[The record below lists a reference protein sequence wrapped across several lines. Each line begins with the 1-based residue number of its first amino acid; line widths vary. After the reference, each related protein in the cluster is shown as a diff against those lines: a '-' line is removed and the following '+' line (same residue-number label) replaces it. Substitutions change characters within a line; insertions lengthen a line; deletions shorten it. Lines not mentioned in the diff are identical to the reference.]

1 MALDPQTVR
10 LRLRKAA
17 RRLSLLRSARW
28 FVTGTAC
35 SILNLFLFLIGD
47 VFFHFGAAGRWAG
60 FFLVISPLVGGAVL
74 AMPPLFKRISE
85 EGMARRIERSSKGS
99 RNVLIN
105 AVQFNRELAAD
116 SPMRAA
122 LFQEMWDPFPG
133 VRWSEVF
140 DLLLLKKILISFA
153 VTASV
158 LSLWG
163 LVRPAYFSNSMAR
176 VFLPASQI
184 APLTRTRILE
194 LQPKDTGVPNG
205 GGVTLSTKLGGEIP
219 RAVRVHFREKGG
231 SWQKELLEHELGTAD
246 FTHAWKEVRQSFEYY
261 LEAGDAESQIFT
273 VNVRPKTVI
282 ITKSLE
288 ITPPA
293 YTGLPNVVGSRFTT
307 VQNVVPGSKLHFTTE
322 FNNPLKELLAKGDRG
337 TTFGVS
343 RKNPTVWEISG
354 VITSTESIKL
364 SYVDKDG
371 IADSE
376 TIPVE
381 TKPDLPPKIEIS
393 NPAEGSLVLAK
404 RENSI
409 PVQCTVSDDYGIGS
423 LALYQSTSEKPD
435 AKLVKEWKDAGGKK
449 VFHAETKVP
458 LSEYSK
464 TDDQDVTFCLI
475 AKDRNDVTGP
485 GVTVSRPVVIQL
497 KPVES
502 LDKKAAEVQSQAKQG
517 IEELLKL
524 QETNLNETR
533 ATVTSRSDPAKAFPP
548 LTTRQATIS
557 ELAEKVLGSRESI
570 TPELRSNLKDLLA
583 KEMKDVVIDLR
594 NAASEKGDQ
603 ATLTGTRAVTLEAAI
618 LARLKG
624 TSASVEEKAKQD
636 AIAGLVGGVESLLRK
651 QKDLSSDTLRAK
663 KPDFKGLADRQ
674 DALGDESQHVT
685 KEMEQGAS
693 NPTVGDEEFRGRLK
707 DSAALMKTLHVYA
720 DMLGASE
727 KISEGKIPET
737 TRIQGGI
744 IRNLESI
751 MAALNKWRV
760 ADAEKKADEIK
771 KEAAELKDRLE
782 LLAAIQKEIL
792 EKSKEL
798 SRKTDF
804 KPEDY
809 SVMKEIAKSKELMAA
824 AIEQM
829 LKDGHIFPDVKQGN
843 EMQVELTKIFEDV
856 IQADKKDVEA
866 GNIKPVE
873 IAVQKEE
880 GILKAIEQAKKI
892 DQDMEM
898 WLMNTLDNQ
907 KWLLEN
913 FDKTEMPDMPMLKLP
928 EQTEDL
934 IGDLLEEQKGLADQ
948 VENSAANQ
956 LFAENAANGNQVQDG
971 NQDCFGS
978 QGKSGN
984 QRPKNNEQAG
994 RSSGGREG
1002 MSDGEMAGK
1011 VADNLEGSKAK
1022 VRRTRDAM
1030 QNGQIEDNGP
1040 MGVNL
1045 ATGGGKSGGYSQQG
1059 GMDGDAPVKAVKAKS
1074 MAAANAAAAKQAL
1087 LAEKTSRQAAR
1098 ASLLFLKT
1106 DALSDVPQLM
1116 EESTLALKEGQLKK
1130 FSSLHGQIVA
1140 KLQTAQGEIGSS
1152 GTVIMKGGASAA
1164 VDKQTLGGDEGEA
1177 PQAYRKQVADYYR
1190 SLSAPAA
1197 SAPR

>member
-1 MALDPQTVR
+1 MALDPQNVQKKLR
-10 LRLRKAA
+10 EAALRLR
-17 RRLSLLRSARW
+17 LLRSARW
-28 FVTGTAC
+28 LITGTAC
-35 SILNLFLFLIGD
+35 SILSLFLFLIGD

-60 FFLVISPLVGGAVL
+60 FLLVLLPLIGGLLL
-74 AMPPLFKRISE
+74 ALPALLQRISD
-85 EGMARRIERSSKGS
+85 EGMARRIERASKGS

-122 LFQEMWDPFPG
+122 LFQEMWDPFPS

-140 DLLLLKKILISFA
+140 DLPLLKKILVSFA

-163 LVRPAYFSNSMAR
+163 LLRPAYFSNSLAR
-176 VFLPASQI
+176 VFLPASHI
-184 APLTRTRILE
+184 APLTRTQILD
-194 LQPKDTGVPNG
+194 LQPKDSGVPNAG
-205 GGVTLSTKLGGEIP
+205 SVTLITKLGGEIP
-219 RAVRVHFREKGG
+219 RVVRVHFREKGG
-231 SWQKELLEHELGTAD
+231 SWQKELLEHDLGTTD
-246 FTHAWKEVRQSFEYY
+246 FTHTWKEVRQSFEYY
-261 LEAGDAESQIFT
+261 LEAGDAESQVFT
-273 VNVRPKTVI
+273 VSVRPKTVI
-282 ITKSLE
+282 TSKTLE
-288 ITPPA
+288 IAPPP
-293 YTGLPNVVGSRFTT
+293 YTKLQNIVGARFTT

-322 FNNPLKELLAKGDRG
+322 FNNPLKELVAKGDRG
-337 TTFGVS
+337 TIFSVS
-343 RKNPTVWEISG
+343 RKNPTVWEFNGEIM
-354 VITSTESIKL
+354 STEAIKL

-371 IADSE
+371 MADSE
-376 TIPVE
+376 SIPVE
-381 TKPDLPPKIEIS
+381 IKPDQPPKIEITY
-393 NPAEGSLVLAK
+393 PAEGTLVLAK
-404 RENSI
+404 RESSVPI
-409 PVQCTVSDDYGIGS
+409 QCTVSDDYGIGS

-435 AKLVKEWKDAGGKK
+435 AMLVKEWKEVSGQK
-449 VFHAETKVP
+449 VFHAETTIP

-464 TDDQDVTFCLI
+464 ADDQDVTFCLV

-485 GVTVSRPVVIQL
+485 GVSVSRPIVIQL
-497 KPVES
+497 KTFES
-502 LDKKAAEVQSQAKQG
+502 LDKKPGEAQSQAKQG

-524 QETNLNETR
+524 QEMNLNETR
-533 ATVTSRSDPAKAFPP
+533 AAVTSRSEPSKAFPP
-548 LTTRQATIS
+548 LTTRQATIA
-557 ELAEKVLGSRESI
+557 ELGEKVLGSRESI
-570 TPELRSNLKDLLA
+570 TPEMRSNLQALLA
-583 KEMKDVVIDLR
+583 KEMKDAVIDLR
-594 NAASEKGDQ
+594 NAAAETGDQ
-603 ATLTGTRAVTLEAAI
+603 AILTGTRAVTLEAAI

-624 TSASVEEKAKQD
+624 TAASVEEKAKQD
-636 AIAGLVGGVESLLRK
+636 AIAGLVGGIESLLRK
-651 QKDLSSDTLRAK
+651 QRDLARETLSAQ
-663 KPDFKGLADRQ
+663 KPALNGLADRQ
-674 DALGDESQHVT
+674 DALGDEAQHVT
-685 KEMEQGAS
+685 KQMEQGATD
-693 NPTVGDEEFRGRLK
+693 PTVGDDEFRSRLK
-707 DSAALMKTLHVYA
+707 DSASLMKTLHVYA
-720 DMLGASE
+720 DMLTASE
-727 KISEGKIPET
+727 KISNTKIAEATP
-737 TRIQGGI
+737 IQQDI
-744 IRNLESI
+744 LHNLESI
-751 MAALNKWRV
+751 MTALNKWRV
-760 ADAEKKADEIK
+760 AEAERKADEIK
-771 KEAAELKDRLE
+771 KEAADLKDRLE
-782 LLAAIQKEIL
+782 QLAAIQKEIL

-809 SVMKEIAKSKELMAA
+809 SIMKEIAKSKELMAA

-829 LKDGHIFPDVKQGN
+829 LKDGHIFPDVKQG
-843 EMQVELTKIFEDV
+843 EEIQVELTKIYEDV

-866 GNIKPVE
+866 GNVKPVE

-880 GILKAIEQAKKI
+880 GILKAMEQAKKI

-948 VENSAANQ
+948 VENSASNQ
-956 LFAENAANGNQVQDG
+956 LFAENGANGNQVQDG

-1022 VRRTRDAM
+1022 VRRTRDSM
-1030 QNGQIEDNGP
+1030 QHGQVEDSGP
-1040 MGVNL
+1040 AGVNL
-1045 ATGGGKSGGYSQQG
+1045 ATGGGKSGGYSQQD
-1059 GMDGDAPVKAVKAKS
+1059 GMDGDAPVKTVKAKP

-1087 LAEKTSRQAAR
+1087 LAEKTSKQVAR

-1116 EESTLALKEGQLKK
+1116 EESTMALKEGQLKK
-1130 FSSLHGQIVA
+1130 FNSLHGRIVA
-1140 KLQTAQGEIGSS
+1140 KLQTAQWEVGSS
-1152 GTVIMKGGASAA
+1152 GVVIMKGGASAA
-1164 VDKQTLGGDEGEA
+1164 VDKQILGGDEGEA

-1190 SLSAPAA
+1190 SLTAPAA